1 MEKIILTRYLYNLN
15 DVKYSFI
22 SSILKSDDIK
32 EVLFWASEIYYS
44 GFYDVLYNLIWKV
57 YYDFYAIMNPLL
69 ESKNKQIKKEIAND
83 LVNKMKNLTIEEDI
97 MEIDDENIK
106 LQIIPLDESGYD
118 VETDIKNEKYII
130 YILNILFNI
139 DMINYTV
146 FELRFLNP
154 LNSYKIIK
162 KKKLVNFIKK

>member
-1 MEKIILTRYLYNLN
+1 
-15 DVKYSFI
+15 
-22 SSILKSDDIK
+22 
-32 EVLFWASEIYYS
+32 
-44 GFYDVLYNLIWKV
+44 
-57 YYDFYAIMNPLL
+57 
-69 ESKNKQIKKEIAND
+69 
-83 LVNKMKNLTIEEDI
+83 

-146 FELRFLNP
+146 FKLRF
-154 LNSYKIIK
+154 
-162 KKKLVNFIKK
+162 